1 MLRVKDAGDRRTL
14 GRRGPRRATSE
25 PHPTGPL
32 PNLVQM
38 KIASWRGSEWEWEWW
53 SGSGGVGVEW
63 SGVEGGVSGSGSGGE

>member
-1 MLRVKDAGDRRTL
+1 MLRVKDAGDRRT
-14 GRRGPRRATSE
+14 RRGPRRATSE

-63 SGVEGGVSGSGSGGE
+63 SGVEWSGVEG